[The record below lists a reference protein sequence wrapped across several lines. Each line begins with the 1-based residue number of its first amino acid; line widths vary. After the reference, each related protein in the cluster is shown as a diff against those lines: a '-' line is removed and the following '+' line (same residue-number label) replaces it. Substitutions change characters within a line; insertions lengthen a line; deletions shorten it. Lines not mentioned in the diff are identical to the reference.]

1 MHNRR
6 IFLKS
11 IAPLAAA
18 FSLPSNSEA
27 SQDDDCRFYADRLE
41 EAMKAKHGGEWMI
54 ALNPNGGSIFGRRMT

>member
-18 FSLPSNSEA
+18 LSIPTKTEGR
-27 SQDDDCRFYADRLE
+27 QDDDCRFYADRLE
-41 EAMKAKHGGEWMI
+41 EALKAKHGGDWVI
-54 ALNPNGGSIFGRRMT
+54 ALNPQGGSIFGRRMS

>member
-18 FSLPSNSEA
+18 LSIPAKTEA
-27 SQDDDCRFYADRLE
+27 RQDDDCRFYADRLE
-41 EAMKAKHGGEWMI
+41 EALKAKHGGDWVI
-54 ALNPNGGSIFGRRMT
+54 ALNPQGGSIFGRRMP